1 MMRKSE
7 RTFAQNA
14 KLMGKATA
22 LAVASA
28 LFLAA
33 AGLSSCARDP
43 AKEAA
48 VSTAPHSAGD
58 NAQEPAV
65 ALSPTF
71 SWLDGAQLFKVKA
84 DLGKER
90 FVFYYKDK
98 KVARDDAEEFFRLN
112 GMARPND
119 KAAEAAA
126 AAESKSESKSEA
138 VVGAGAGVGARAPA
152 SPSSD
157 SGKEGEQADGPALDQ
172 GGRAEAAAT
181 KKSEGRPEAQGQPT
195 RDGGKGAKKAAKR
208 DRKAPKKTAS
218 PCAGVGDPSNCKTA
232 VVSFADVDAID
243 AEALESAPKEAAKAG
258 NVLMLSAI
266 SLAQSKGFADK
277 HRPLVYGWVEK
288 AAALGNAEARH
299 YDALMTYAGLNG
311 READPQQAIVSWL
324 ALSSSGEKLSSLR
337 LALMR
342 MVGQD
347 VDLDLKAAAELMDKA
362 ELLYFPSKTLRACAL
377 GKKCPYVKLKT
388 AKDRLAYWKALA
400 ANGNAEA
407 KRIQRFVKAMSIGE
421 TLDPAG
427 KKDKRLRDLIYN

>member
-1 MMRKSE
+1 MMRKSKP
-7 RTFAQNA
+7 TFAQNA
-14 KLMGKATA
+14 RLMGKATT

-28 LFLAA
+28 LFFAA
-33 AGLSSCARDP
+33 AGLASCARDP
-43 AKEAA
+43 ATEAA
-48 VSTAPHSAGD
+48 VHTAPHFAGD
-58 NAQEPAV
+58 AAQEPAV
-65 ALSPTF
+65 VLSPTF

-112 GMARPND
+112 GMARPGD

-126 AAESKSESKSEA
+126 AAAAESDSKSEA
-138 VVGAGAGVGARAPA
+138 EARASA
-152 SPSSD
+152 SAPSD
-157 SGKEGEQADGPALDQ
+157 SKKESENAGGPAVDQ
-172 GGRAEAAAT
+172 GGRAEAAAQ
-181 KKSEGRPEAQGQPT
+181 KKPEGRPEANGKPAG
-195 RDGGKGAKKAAKR
+195 DGGKGAKKTAKR

-277 HRPLVYGWVEK
+277 HRPMVYGWVEK

-311 READPQQAIVSWL
+311 READPQRAIVSWL
-324 ALSSSGEKLSSLR
+324 ALSSSGEKLSSMR

-347 VDLDLKAAAELMDKA
+347 VDLDLKAAAELMDRA
-362 ELLYFPSKTLRACAL
+362 ELLYFPSKTLRACAS

-388 AKDRLAYWKALA
+388 EKDRLAYWKALA

>member
-1 MMRKSE
+1 MMRQSE

-43 AKEAA
+43 ATEAA

-126 AAESKSESKSEA
+126 ESESEAAAEA
-138 VVGAGAGVGARAPA
+138 GAGAGAEAREPA

-157 SGKEGEQADGPALDQ
+157 SGKEGEQADGPAADQ
-172 GGRAEAAAT
+172 GGGAKAAAP
-181 KKSEGRPEAQGQPT
+181 KKSEGRPEAHGEPA
-195 RDGGKGAKKAAKR
+195 RDGVKGAKKAAKR
-208 DRKAPKKTAS
+208 GRKAPKKTAS

-232 VVSFADVDAID
+232 VVSFADVDAIE

-277 HRPLVYGWVEK
+277 HRPLVYGWIEK

-362 ELLYFPSKTLRACAL
+362 ELLYFPSKTLRACAS

>member
-33 AGLSSCARDP
+33 AGLSSCARDS

-126 AAESKSESKSEA
+126 ESESKSEA
-138 VVGAGAGVGARAPA
+138 VAVAGAEARAPA

-157 SGKEGEQADGPALDQ
+157 SGKEGEQADVPAADQ
-172 GGRAEAAAT
+172 GGGAEAAAP
-181 KKSEGRPEAQGQPT
+181 KKSEGRPEAHGEPA
-195 RDGGKGAKKAAKR
+195 RDGVKGAKKAAKR
-208 DRKAPKKTAS
+208 GRKAPKKTAS

-232 VVSFADVDAID
+232 VVSFADVDAIE

-277 HRPLVYGWVEK
+277 HRPMVYGWVEK

-311 READPQQAIVSWL
+311 READPQRAIVSWL

-347 VDLDLKAAAELMDKA
+347 VDLDLKAAAELMDRA
-362 ELLYFPSKTLRACAL
+362 ELLYFPSKTLRACAS

-388 AKDRLAYWKALA
+388 EKDRLAYWKTLA

-407 KRIQRFVKAMSIGE
+407 KRIQRFVKAMSVGE